1 MKKNLLGVLLFLC
14 SSVTWAGELKLW
26 YSKPAKDWTEALPVG
41 NSRLGAMVYGGT
53 GREELQLNEET
64 FWAGGPYDNNNTN
77 ALYVLPVV
85 RNLIFQ
91 GKTREAQRLVDA
103 NFLAH
108 KDGMSYLTMGSLFLD
123 FPGHEEATD
132 FYRDLNIEDA
142 TATTRYKVDGVTYTR
157 RVFASF
163 TDSVIVVRLQAD
175 KAGAL
180 AFTVGY
186 DAPLKHEVSTEGD
199 LLTITCEGKDQEGV
213 KAALRAECRVKVVS
227 DGLTTAEGKNL
238 EVTGATEATLYLS
251 AATNYVNY
259 HDVSGDAAARADR
272 CLQRAVQISYKKALE
287 NMWLITGSYSGG
299 CSWIWAR
306 RRLRRKRR
314 RCVSGTSVKET
325 TPRWLPFCSNTAV
338 IC

>member
-1 MKKNLLGVLLFLC
+1 MKKNLLGILFLFWVC
-14 SSVTWAGELKLW
+14 MAWAGELKLW

-103 NFLAH
+103 NFLAR

-175 KAGAL
+175 KA
-180 AFTVGY
+180 
-186 DAPLKHEVSTEGD
+186 
-199 LLTITCEGKDQEGV
+199 
-213 KAALRAECRVKVVS
+213 
-227 DGLTTAEGKNL
+227 
-238 EVTGATEATLYLS
+238 
-251 AATNYVNY
+251 
-259 HDVSGDAAARADR
+259 
-272 CLQRAVQISYKKALE
+272 
-287 NMWLITGSYSGG
+287 
-299 CSWIWAR
+299 
-306 RRLRRKRR
+306 
-314 RCVSGTSVKET
+314 
-325 TPRWLPFCSNTAV
+325 
-338 IC
+338 